1 MIRYQI
7 AKPYIDREDINGV
20 IRVMESGFLSLG
32 PVHKQFEEKF
42 AEKVGTR
49 FACSVSSGTAALHL
63 AMIAGG
69 IGPGD
74 EVITPPFSFI
84 ASANCILYV
93 GARPVFVDVDPITY
107 NLDPNKIEEKIT
119 DKTKAILV
127 VHIFGQSADMDPII
141 KLAEKYNLKIIEDAC
156 ESIGASL

>member
-74 EVITPPFSFI
+74 EVITPPFHLSHQPTVSCMLEQDRF
-84 ASANCILYV
+84 L
-93 GARPVFVDVDPITY
+93 
-107 NLDPNKIEEKIT
+107 
-119 DKTKAILV
+119 
-127 VHIFGQSADMDPII
+127 
-141 KLAEKYNLKIIEDAC
+141 
-156 ESIGASL
+156 